1 MKTIK
6 KVKSYRLT
14 CIIWLIMTMFL
25 PLKAEKLT
33 MNLLDV
39 SLSDALLKIECNQE
53 SFHLYFDYNEL
64 KKYHVTIRIR
74 ELAPKDAVRAV
85 CKDFPVSVAIKGKN
99 IFVLEKVEKVSVS
112 YPKGTVRLEDV
123 KMNTWPHIRV
133 EKAGS
138 LSSLL
143 TQEQQDT
150 ITMLTLSG
158 KLNSADI
165 RTLRHMTGFKE
176 EGYST
181 GRLEWLDIREAK
193 IVTDKEP
200 YLVIE
205 EAENL
210 IRLRTRV
217 TEYRSNK
224 LFEAS
229 YSKWSLENDFQNISR
244 HYDTTNPRPNFPST
258 KFSYIL
264 LGGKGESPQWDDV
277 KKRKLTHFKGHVLEQ
292 KDGHIRYSAF
302 TCKNSFC
309 YDMFLGCP
317 TLVFLHFS
325 QFKNDKV
332 YVIPDRTVFSKTV
345 LK

>member
-1 MKTIK
+1 MKRIYCT
-6 KVKSYRLT
+6 LLL
-14 CIIWLIMTMFL
+14 CMAF
-25 PLKAEKLT
+25 PFFAGAETLT

-39 SLSDALLKIECNQE
+39 SLSNALLEIECNQE
-53 SFHLYFDYNEL
+53 SCHLYFDYNEL

-85 CKDFPVSVAIKGKN
+85 CKDLPVSVSIKGKN
-99 IFVLEKVEKVSVS
+99 IFVMEETESTS
-112 YPKGTVRLEDV
+112 TSSPKGTMQLKKVLNV
-123 KMNTWPHIRV
+123 NTWPHVRV
-133 EKAGS
+133 EKAGT
-138 LSSLL
+138 LSSIL

-158 KLNSADI
+158 RLNSADI
-165 RTLRHMTGFKE
+165 RTLRHMAGFEE

-181 GRLEWLDIREAK
+181 GKLEWLDIREAK
-193 IVTDKEP
+193 IVADKEP

-205 EAENL
+205 EAENF
-210 IRLRTRV
+210 IRLKTRV
-217 TEYRSNK
+217 TEYRQNR
-224 LFEAS
+224 LLETP
-229 YSKWSLENDFQNISR
+229 YSQWSLENDFQNSHS
-244 HYDTTNPRPNFPST
+244 HYERTHPRQDFPST

-264 LGGKGESPQWDDV
+264 LGGKGENPQWEDV

-317 TLVFLHFS
+317 TLVFLHLS
-325 QFKNDKV
+325 QYKNNKV
-332 YVIPDRTVFSKTV
+332 YVNPDRTVFSKAI